1 MKRDDRQ
8 RSGFAKKTVSGA
20 FLVWLFFAAATVEAD
35 AQLST
40 FRWQTEV
47 CEYSGSY
54 DPRKYTLRQL
64 QDTSRLMRMAGVPL
78 NYGATVWNIED
89 IGKADLGELDR
100 EYREKREMLLG
111 LDVVRTSFW
120 ENVRAAKLKEL
131 DQSYRLKWITA
142 RAYTNPAILM
152 EYEGAGSCKTKFAEP
167 IVAGGEALVEAWR
180 EVNKASQAQNAD
192 PARLQRQFDQENASP
207 DRLRYALIETLS
219 FGWWNCA
226 NALIEYE
233 KGNSDGTNEKA
244 FKRLFTRVRTVYCEG
259 P

>member
-1 MKRDDRQ
+1 MFKILIL
-8 RSGFAKKTVSGA
+8 VCIA
-20 FLVWLFFAAATVEAD
+20 FVFNAD
-35 AQLST
+35 AQLGT

-47 CEYSGSY
+47 CDYSGTY
-54 DPRKYTLRQL
+54 DSRKYTLRQL
-64 QDTSRLMRMAGVPL
+64 QNTSKLVRMAGVPL
-78 NYGATVWNIED
+78 NFSATVWNIDE

-100 EYREKREMLLG
+100 EYREKRETLLG
-111 LDVVRTSFW
+111 LDLVRTPFW

-131 DQSYRLKWITA
+131 DQSYRLIWITA

-180 EVNKASQAQNAD
+180 QVNKASQAQNSD

-207 DRLRYALIETLS
+207 DRLRYALVETMS

-226 NALIEYE
+226 NAFIEYE
-233 KGNSDGTNEKA
+233 EGNSDGTNDKA
-244 FKRLFTRVRTVYCEG
+244 FKKLFTRVRTLNCEG